1 MEGLASDLL
10 LLNSKNGVLSET
22 DGRTDLDYIIPSG
35 PCDEHRESPTAP
47 FPSLENGSAA
57 EVAAEVV
64 ADSHG
69 EGLQN
74 GVSTEVCEPD
84 RTADSGRSRKPREKP
99 QRQRHLEKVQV
110 VNEER
115 KTSEVVNHLEIPAAE
130 LNGPKVDTKTESQEL
145 RDHQDPGDPQ
155 VETTDSACDAE
166 GRVASHLVPTG
177 LLADAEQ
184 EAASEAP
191 PPSQHPDPQVP
202 AAPSKPLPV
211 PQPRKHK
218 KTSLVRQDCMEQP
231 EEARSEEQKPDA
243 SEEQPPCIDA
253 GLVDAADADAPVPP
267 PRQTSLSPRLHRTHQ
282 LDKSA
287 SHSLLLLAQP
297 NPGKSN
303 DHDQQQ
309 EEEEDGGYGDFER
322 YPSSHSLPKQIKL
335 ACHPPRGKSLSSDD
349 PGWPR
354 APPRKPQRHSLPAP
368 PPPSVCPPAAPPH
381 ASTPMRDLPA
391 PPQERAAWRFTFF
404 SRHVPARSSMPPK
417 SRGPAAAAA
426 ALGGKQRAQ
435 SFSAADLATRG
446 DPQKRGLSFRKLL
459 ELPLTVKMLPKL
471 LAKGGHSLDCTTAT
485 VGEGGR
491 TRRGSSRPKSCSGE
505 VDICREEEQ
514 VEYENVPLYE
524 EIPEYM
530 NLPFH
535 SARQAWSH
543 DSDDTSDI
551 YEVQDPYRRYQEHE
565 YERYVDSVV
574 PCSLVFTS
582 RLLSNAM
589 QSFLATHCTFFFLK
603 TLTG

>member
-35 PCDEHRESPTAP
+35 PCNEYGDSPTP
-47 FPSLENGSAA
+47 LRRSLENGSAA
-57 EVAAEVV
+57 EVE

-69 EGLQN
+69 DGLQN
-74 GVSTEVCEPD
+74 GVSTEVSEASRKAEC
-84 RTADSGRSRKPREKP
+84 SRSRKPREKP
-99 QRQRHLEKVQV
+99 QRQRHLEKVHV
-110 VNEER
+110 DNEER
-115 KTSEVVNHLEIPAAE
+115 KTLEVVNHLESPDAE
-130 LNGPKVDTKTESQEL
+130 LNGPKVNTKTEPQDL
-145 RDHQDPGDPQ
+145 QDPGDHQDPQDTQ
-155 VETTDSACDAE
+155 DATDSACDAADS
-166 GRVASHLVPTG
+166 VASHPVPTG
-177 LLADAEQ
+177 LLA
-184 EAASEAP
+184 EAGRETAGETP
-191 PPSQHPDPQVP
+191 PTGQHPDLQVP

-218 KTSLVRQDCMEQP
+218 KTSLVRQDGVEQP
-231 EEARSEEQKPDA
+231 EEARPEELKQDTG
-243 SEEQPPCIDA
+243 EEPPPCTDA
-253 GLVDAADADAPVPP
+253 GLVDATDADAPVPP
-267 PRQTSLSPRLHRTHQ
+267 PRQTSLSPRLHRTHR
-282 LDKSA
+282 LDKTA

-297 NPGKSN
+297 EPSKSN

-309 EEEEDGGYGDFER
+309 QQQAEEEEDGGYGDFER

-335 ACHPPRGKSLSSDD
+335 ACQPPRGKSLPSED

-381 ASTPMRDLPA
+381 ANTPMRELPA

-417 SRGPAAAAA
+417 SRATAVTVAA

-435 SFSAADLATRG
+435 SFSAADLATRA

-491 TRRGSSRPKSCSGE
+491 IRRGSARPKSCSGE
-505 VDICREEEQ
+505 VDIYREEEQ
-514 VEYENVPLYE
+514 QEEQAEYENVPLYE

-543 DSDDTSDI
+543 DPGADDTSDI

-565 YERYVDSVV
+565 YERYVDSLV
-574 PCSLVFTS
+574 PCSLLIPS
-582 RLLSNAM
+582 
-589 QSFLATHCTFFFLK
+589 
-603 TLTG
+603 